1 MNKTKLNNAT
11 QNTLWA
17 ALSWGALTLIVLGF
31 WGGTKYLLAGSL
43 TMLFCVTIIYYA
55 VKSIMAGRNLILSIF
70 LMFSKYPVIALSMYW
85 LFKQPDF
92 NVTSYALG
100 LLNVL
105 PSLVILSYR
114 RPIN

>member
-1 MNKTKLNNAT
+1 MKRTLLNNAT
-11 QNTLWA
+11 QNPLWA
-17 ALSWGALTLIVLGF
+17 FLSWVGLSLIVLTVLGDL
-31 WGGTKYLLAGSL
+31 KYLLAGSL

-55 VKSIMAGRNLILSIF
+55 VKSIMAGKNLIFSIF
-70 LMFSKYPVIALSMYW
+70 LMFSKYPLVALSMYW